1 MARER
6 PDTPVELKVR
16 ALRYLARRE
25 HSRAELARKLAP
37 YAESAQ
43 ALAAL
48 LDELAGRKQ
57 LSDERYAET
66 RAHWLARKYGAAKIR
81 ADLKAHGVA
90 DAIAERVSSQGRRAL
105 AQHLR
110 GAGKEAVAVV
120 IVLRAKS
127 ERGAPASCR
136 AAVFR
141 LKRFTARSRSQRA
154 TKFSSGSC
162 RRAGSSRVHPCA
174 GISAERR

>member
-90 DAIAERVSSQGRRAL
+90 DAIAERVSSDGEDERARAILARKYRQPATTREERARRARFLQSRGFSFETIHRAL
-105 AQHLR
+105 AL
-110 GAGKEAVAVV
+110 
-120 IVLRAKS
+120 
-127 ERGAPASCR
+127 
-136 AAVFR
+136 
-141 LKRFTARSRSQRA
+141 
-154 TKFSSGSC
+154 
-162 RRAGSSRVHPCA
+162 
-174 GISAERR
+174 AESD